1 MAAPSVSFTTIP
13 DTDIDADSPITV
25 TLLTSIRNNLVH
37 LREWLG
43 DGYTAAK
50 AHSHNGVDSAALP
63 GNAAGTLNAFL
74 TLR

>member
-13 DTDIDADSPITV
+13 DSDIDADSPITV
-25 TLLTSIRNNLVH
+25 TLLTSIRNNLQH

-50 AHSHNGVDSAALP
+50 AHSHNGVDSAPLP
-63 GNAAGTLNAFL
+63 GNAAGTLYAFL